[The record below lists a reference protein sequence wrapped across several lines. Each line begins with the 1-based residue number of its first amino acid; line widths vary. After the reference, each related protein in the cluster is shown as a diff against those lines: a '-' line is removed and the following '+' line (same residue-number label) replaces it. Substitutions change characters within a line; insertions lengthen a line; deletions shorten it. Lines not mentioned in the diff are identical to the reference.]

1 MNYVNLANEKRP
13 LQVTPRVVS
22 LWMSETK
29 KGFDSLESLSMAD
42 MEVLLYHGLRSG
54 YRASHEGRYP
64 EWTRETFQDWMDRP
78 EGWKALNVVQKA
90 LEEMMQA
97 MNDDAEA
104 EEAAEAEGEGPG
116 KTPPAEA

>member
-1 MNYVNLANEKRP
+1 MNYVNLGNDKRP

-22 LWMSETK
+22 LWMSETN

-42 MEVLLYHGLRSG
+42 MEVLLFHGLRSG
-54 YRASHEGRYP
+54 YRASHNGLYP
-64 EWTRETFQDWMDRP
+64 EWTREHFENWMDRP

-97 MNDDAEA
+97 MNEDAE
-104 EEAAEAEGEGPG
+104 AEAEGESPG